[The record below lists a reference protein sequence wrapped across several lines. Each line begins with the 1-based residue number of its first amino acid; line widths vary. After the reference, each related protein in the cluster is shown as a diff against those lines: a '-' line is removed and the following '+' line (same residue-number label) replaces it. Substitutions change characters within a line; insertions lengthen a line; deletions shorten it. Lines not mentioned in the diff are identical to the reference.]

1 MHLRPSG
8 HFILLPVVVKS
19 SLLTF
24 LTLLYLLQTIAVG
37 LRKTQDV
44 YTLVVFL
51 NHDVRPS
58 DEETDAVV

>member
-37 LRKTQDV
+37 LRKTQDL

-58 DEETDAVV
+58 DEERDAVV

>member
-24 LTLLYLLQTIAVG
+24 LTLLYPLQTIAVG
-37 LRKTQDV
+37 LQKTQDL

-58 DEETDAVV
+58 DEETDTVV

>member
-37 LRKTQDV
+37 LRKTQDL

>member
-24 LTLLYLLQTIAVG
+24 LILLYLLQTIAVG
-37 LRKTQDV
+37 LRKTQDL

-51 NHDVRPS
+51 NHDVRSS
-58 DEETDAVV
+58 DEETDTVV